1 MPTPTPLTPK
11 LQEHLDGIAAVVT
24 EANDAVTLAKSDLE
38 RVNMDVRAAQGRL
51 EQTNADADKA
61 KRTLVAVTQRIDERT
76 KGYKD
81 TLAKHAREVEDAE
94 AKAKEANLA
103 LLKVLKSLSG
113 AKHAL
118 SEAIKQKAAVAADFE
133 ALSKKIAEGN
143 TQLGVIN
150 TEIGTKTATQ
160 TALDKDVRK
169 LESTKNT
176 LIAEIETLETKKSDA
191 QTAKDNEL
199 ATVEATIKARR
210 AELAKVEKK
219 IEQFNNYIETETKV
233 LEAKQRLIER
243 EQTDVNQQKRKV
255 QSDRSIL
262 SPLS

>member
-1 MPTPTPLTPK
+1 M
-11 LQEHLDGIAAVVT
+11 
-24 EANDAVTLAKSDLE
+24 
-38 RVNMDVRAAQGRL
+38 
-51 EQTNADADKA
+51 
-61 KRTLVAVTQRIDERT
+61 
-76 KGYKD
+76 
-81 TLAKHAREVEDAE
+81 
-94 AKAKEANLA
+94 
-103 LLKVLKSLSG
+103 
-113 AKHAL
+113 
-118 SEAIKQKAAVAADFE
+118 
-133 ALSKKIAEGN
+133 
-143 TQLGVIN
+143 
-150 TEIGTKTATQ
+150 
-160 TALDKDVRK
+160 RK

-243 EQTDVNQQKRKV
+243 EQTEVNQQKRKV